1 MGREFLDLFEEWADS
16 YDDTVTGKDL
26 EYQAVFEHYESILD
40 EVVSRSRGRVVEF
53 GPGTGNLTKKLLD
66 AGLEVIPFEPS
77 PEMRAVGMQ
86 KLGERV
92 TFRDGDFLDFSFE
105 GKVDSIVSSYAF
117 HHLTD
122 KEKGKAFGI
131 YGKLLV
137 QGGKIVFA
145 DTMFETEQH
154 YQAAISQAI
163 KKEFYNLAEDLKREY
178 YTTLDVLENLLV
190 KKGFSVRFQQVNAF
204 VWIMEATKQ

>member
-1 MGREFLDLFEEWADS
+1 MGREFLDLFQDWADS
-16 YDDTVTGKDL
+16 YDDTVTGKDV

-40 EVVSRSRGRVVEF
+40 EVVSRAKGRVVEF
-53 GPGTGNLTKKLLD
+53 GPGTGNLTKRLLD
-66 AGLEVIPFEPS
+66 SGLEVIPFEPS
-77 PEMRAVGMQ
+77 PEMRAVGTQ
-86 KLGERV
+86 KLGDTV
-92 TFRDGDFLDFSFE
+92 TFRDGDFLDFSLV
-105 GKVDSIVSSYAF
+105 GKADSIVSSYAF

-122 KEKGKAFGI
+122 EEKGKAFGI

-154 YQAAISQAI
+154 YQAAISLAI
-163 KKEFYNLAEDLKREY
+163 KKEYYNLAEDLKREY
-178 YTTLDVLENLLV
+178 YTTLSVLRERLLEN
-190 KKGFSVRFQQVNAF
+190 GFSVQFQQVNTF